1 MSESTNATHAPAWI
15 AVDWGSSNL
24 RAWALDADDRVIA
37 EASAPRGML
46 GLATEAYEG
55 VLLEVIGDWLPA
67 AGTPPTEVL
76 VCGMAGARQGWV
88 EAAYLPLD
96 AGVTDTLGRLG
107 GQLTPVTTR
116 DARLRVRIVPGL
128 CQHAMEGGD
137 AFDVMRGEETQLS
150 GLVARHPDFSGAV
163 CLPGTHAKWVRLE
176 AGRIMGF
183 TTFMSGEL
191 YQLLSR
197 DSVLKHSLHA
207 DDLADAAQRAAY
219 LEGIDTAMAAPERL
233 SAELFGIRAR
243 DLLDA
248 SLPRDARRGERLAA
262 RLSGL
267 VLGLEL
273 AGATATLAPGSPVVL
288 IGAEALCRRYR
299 MALEQRGYTVD
310 EHANADMI
318 LAGLGRIH
326 RATPPGTP

>member
-1 MSESTNATHAPAWI
+1 MSESTNATLAPAWI

-46 GLATEAYEG
+46 GLAPEAYEG
-55 VLLEVIGDWLPA
+55 VLLEAVGDWLPA
-67 AGTPPTEVL
+67 APPTEVL

-96 AGVTDTLGRLG
+96 AGANDTLGRLG
-107 GQLTPVTTR
+107 GRLTPVTTR

-128 CQHAMEGGD
+128 CQHAMPDGGE

-163 CLPGTHAKWVRLE
+163 CLPGTHAKWARLE
-176 AGRIMGF
+176 AGRITGF

-191 YQLLSR
+191 YQLLSQ

-207 DDLADAAQRAAY
+207 DDLDDAAQRAAY
-219 LEGIDTAMAAPERL
+219 LDGVDTAMAAPGRL

-299 MALEQRGYTVD
+299 IALAHRGFTVD
-310 EHANADMI
+310 VHANADMI

-326 RATPPGTP
+326 RATPPATP